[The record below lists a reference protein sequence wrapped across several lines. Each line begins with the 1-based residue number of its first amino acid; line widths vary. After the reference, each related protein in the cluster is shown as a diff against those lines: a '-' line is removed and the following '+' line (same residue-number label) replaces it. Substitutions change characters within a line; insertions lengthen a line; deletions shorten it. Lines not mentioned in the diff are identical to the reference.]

1 MSETPLIWRAA
12 SELAREGQ
20 KAALATVAETRGSTP
35 VPAGEKML
43 VGPEGRLVGTVGG
56 GCVEAEVIAAA
67 LASQQDGVPR
77 LLTQHLNADLAGDLG
92 LSCGGTVEIFIEPVL
107 ASPNYLA
114 VLDQAAEAAAGIVR
128 TATVWDGG
136 VVKTFEKADDGAVGR
151 MGGRAASL
159 SADRR
164 VVTELLTAPPR
175 VIVFGAGHVGAAIA
189 RAAAAAGF
197 RVVVVDDRPEFAA
210 ASRFG
215 DGVTVI
221 CAGVDEALA
230 LHALTPADAVVIA
243 TRGHRHDAVILSQV
257 AASPAAYVGLLGSK
271 RKKAVITKALLTAGL
286 PQTALDRVKV
296 PVGLDIGAVTA
307 EEIAVSVVAELVAWR
322 RRPTV

>member
-1 MSETPLIWRAA
+1 MSETQQIWRAA
-12 SELAREGQ
+12 TQLARDGQ
-20 KAALATVAETRGSTP
+20 HAALATVAETRGSTP

-67 LASQQDGVPR
+67 LASQRDGTPR

-92 LSCGGTVEIFIEPVL
+92 LSCGGTVEIFVEPVL
-107 ASPNYLA
+107 ATPSYLA
-114 VLDQAAEAAAGIVR
+114 VLDQAAETAAGIVR

-136 VVKTFEKADDGAVGR
+136 AVKTFEAGR
-151 MGGRAASL
+151 RAGEPAASL

-164 VVTELLTAPPR
+164 TMTELLTAPPR

-189 RAAAAAGF
+189 RAAVAAGF

-215 DGVTVI
+215 DAIAVV

-243 TRGHRHDAVILSQV
+243 TRGHRHDAVILSKV
-257 AASPAAYVGLLGSK
+257 AASPAPYIGLLGSK
-271 RKKAVITKALLTAGL
+271 RKKAVITKALRTAGV
-286 PQTALDRVKV
+286 PQAALDRVKV

-307 EEIAVSVVAELVAWR
+307 EEIAVSVVAELIAWR
-322 RRPTV
+322 RQP

>member
-1 MSETPLIWRAA
+1 MNVWRAA
-12 SELAREGQ
+12 AQLARASQ
-20 KAALATVAETRGSTP
+20 RAALATVAETRGSTP

-67 LASQQDGVPR
+67 LAAQQDGLPR

-92 LSCGGTVEIFIEPVL
+92 LSCGGTVEIFVEPVL
-107 ASPNYLA
+107 ATADYLA
-114 VLDQAAEAAAGIVR
+114 VLDQAAETAAGIVR

-136 VVKTFEKADDGAVGR
+136 AVKTFEAGR
-151 MGGRAASL
+151 RAGGPAASL
-159 SADRR
+159 SPDRR

-210 ASRFG
+210 SSRFG
-215 DGVTVI
+215 EGVAVV

-230 LHALTPADAVVIA
+230 THALTSADAVVIA

-257 AASPAAYVGLLGSK
+257 AASAADYIGLLGSK
-271 RKKAVITKALLTAGL
+271 RKKAVIRKALLTAGV
-286 PQTALDRVKV
+286 PQAALDRVKV

-322 RRPTV
+322 RRPTA

>member
-1 MSETPLIWRAA
+1 MSETQQIWRAA
-12 SELAREGQ
+12 TQLARDGQ
-20 KAALATVAETRGSTP
+20 HAALATVAETRGSTP

-67 LASQQDGVPR
+67 LASQRDGTPR

-92 LSCGGTVEIFIEPVL
+92 LSCGGTVEIFVEPVL
-107 ASPNYLA
+107 ATPSYLA
-114 VLDQAAEAAAGIVR
+114 VLDQAAETAAGIVR

-136 VVKTFEKADDGAVGR
+136 AVKTFEAGR
-151 MGGRAASL
+151 RAGEPAASL

-164 VVTELLTAPPR
+164 TMTELLTAPPR

-189 RAAAAAGF
+189 RAAVAAGF

-215 DGVTVI
+215 DGIAVV

-230 LHALTPADAVVIA
+230 HALTPADAVVIA
-243 TRGHRHDAVILSQV
+243 TRGHRHDAVILSKV
-257 AASPAAYVGLLGSK
+257 AASPAPYIGLLGSK
-271 RKKAVITKALLTAGL
+271 RKKAVITKALRTAGV
-286 PQTALDRVKV
+286 PQAALDRVKV

-307 EEIAVSVVAELVAWR
+307 EEIAVSVVAELIAWR
-322 RRPTV
+322 RQP

>member
-1 MSETPLIWRAA
+1 
-12 SELAREGQ
+12 
-20 KAALATVAETRGSTP
+20 
-35 VPAGEKML
+35 ML

-56 GCVEAEVIAAA
+56 GCVEADVIAAA
-67 LASQQDGVPR
+67 LAAQQDGTPR
-77 LLTQHLNADLAGDLG
+77 LITQHLNADLAGDLG

-107 ASPNYLA
+107 ATPDYLA
-114 VLDQAAEAAAGIVR
+114 VLDQAADTAAGIVR

-136 VVKTFEKADDGAVGR
+136 AVKTFEPAVGR
-151 MGGRAASL
+151 SGGQRASL

-164 VVTELLTAPPR
+164 IVTELLTAPPR

-197 RVVVVDDRPEFAA
+197 LVDDRPEFADA
-210 ASRFG
+210 ARLG
-215 DGVTVI
+215 DGIAVT

-230 LHALTPADAVVIA
+230 LHALTATDAVVIA
-243 TRGHRHDAVILSQV
+243 TRGHRHDAVILSKV
-257 AASPAAYVGLLGSK
+257 AASPADYVGLLGSK

-286 PQTALDRVKV
+286 PQAALDRVKV

-322 RRPTV
+322 RKPTV